1 MSVLYEKGSAA
12 WDIGVI
18 LTRHGDGRVR
28 TQNGDYLACARL
40 ADIRRTAG
48 HPDAQHRL
56 RLALAVPCTCG
67 AGDSVAEMT
76 SLRSVGSDT
85 IGQGT
90 LAGGTE
96 DVTDGPG
103 TGLPVEDPAAT

>member
-12 WDIGVI
+12 WDVSII

-40 ADIRRTAG
+40 SEVRRTATWL
-48 HPDAQHRL
+48 DSQERL

-67 AGDSVAEMT
+67 AGDSIAEST
-76 SLRSVGSDT
+76 SL
-85 IGQGT
+85 GQAK
-90 LAGGTE
+90 LAETGGA
-96 DVTDGPG
+96 DVPARDGLGADESAPI
-103 TGLPVEDPAAT
+103 PSAA